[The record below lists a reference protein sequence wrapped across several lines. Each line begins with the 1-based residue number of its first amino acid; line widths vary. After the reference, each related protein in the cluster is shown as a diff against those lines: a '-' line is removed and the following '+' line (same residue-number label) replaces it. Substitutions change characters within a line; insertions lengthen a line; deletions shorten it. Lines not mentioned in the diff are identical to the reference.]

1 MIIKL
6 ACTILKL
13 IVIKQINQMFFFL
26 FYIIDFFKSPI
37 TFSYKGQSKRTTASG
52 FILSLFILAYL
63 IYGFTTSNM
72 FRRINPSINIQNIV
86 KTPYP
91 NLLLNK
97 DNFAI
102 FTALQN
108 INGTNIV
115 EPSVFNFIAIIKT
128 INTATGEA
136 TTYDEQIMRLCKL
149 SDFFHNETT
158 MPWDGGYCFNYD
170 KLEIEGFWTTST
182 MKYLQIQLKRCRNDT
197 YPGVICKS
205 EEEITN
211 FLTSSTFGFNFYFTD
226 KTYDLDNL
234 NTPISTIYTNKYTI
248 MNQQMF
254 KYIDYF
260 IKKVVLINDG
270 DYIFENNEITE
281 AHIYSHAEVE
291 TKLRGNDNDDVLSI
305 ANFFSDQN
313 TQFMVRRYQ
322 KFSEVVAQLGGMGS
336 VLISVGFILLSL
348 YHRFHNIM
356 EMANNN
362 YNFQKIQKKMQ
373 KKEENGEEKC
383 DSNRGFIAGES
394 LQSEKSANNS
404 EKRISHNFKSEIE
417 MRKKSVFSPEFAKNK
432 NCRSNDNIIDS
443 RFEKYHVV
451 ENNKIAEDNQK
462 NNNDNNIGEK
472 ETIENKSKNNVD
484 KIDNKNEKNEKII
497 ENSKISIIPIEIHQE
512 SHENKLPNTKKDS
525 YKLQKKELLE
535 SLQSLTIEIDE
546 KKFPTKENEIP
557 SEIKS
562 NSAMKINISPTQSPA
577 KSRKSFLSK
586 KKIQQN
592 KTLIKKFQEIQAKQK
607 KNYEL
612 NFSFYE
618 YVKYKIKSFFNR
630 KLNEKEKLFEKAC
643 ERVQEDTD
651 IYKIMNKIKE
661 IDRLKVVMMGEKNI
675 KLFDFLAGHMIYLD
689 QDEVREEDKK
699 TSYYKISKSLAKIE
713 NENQLVELIEYFEFL
728 KNCNEASEQEKRL
741 VDLVED
747 KIQLF
752 NCNSEE

>member
-1 MIIKL
+1 
-6 ACTILKL
+6 
-13 IVIKQINQMFFFL
+13 MFFYL
-26 FYIIDFFKSPI
+26 FYVLDFFKSPI
-37 TFSYKGQSKRTTASG
+37 TFSHKGQSKRTTTSG
-52 FILSLFILAYL
+52 FVLSLFILAYL
-63 IYGFTTSNM
+63 IYGFVTSNM
-72 FRRINPSINIQNIV
+72 FRQINPSINIQNIV

-115 EPSVFNFIAIIKT
+115 EPTVFNFIAIIKT

-136 TTYDEQIMRLCKL
+136 TTYDEQIMRLCTL
-149 SDFFHNETT
+149 ADFFHNETT
-158 MPWDGGYCFNYD
+158 MPWNGGYCFDYD
-170 KLEIEGFWTTST
+170 QLDIEGFWTTNT

-197 YPGVICKS
+197 YPGVVCKS
-205 EEEITN
+205 EEEITE

-226 KTYDLDNL
+226 KTFDLDNL
-234 NTPISTIYTNKYTI
+234 ETPISTIYTNKYTI

-336 VLISVGFILLSL
+336 VLISVGFIVLSL
-348 YHRFHNIM
+348 YHRFQNIM
-356 EMANNN
+356 EMANNS
-362 YNFQKIQKKMQ
+362 YNFQKIQRKTQ
-373 KKEENGEEKC
+373 GKEEKDEQKL
-383 DSNRGFIAGES
+383 DSNRAFIGRES
-394 LQSEKSANNS
+394 LHSEKNATISQQ
-404 EKRISHNFKSEIE
+404 RISHIFKSEVE
-417 MRKKSVFSPEFAKNK
+417 MRKKSVFSPDTPKK
-432 NCRSNDNIIDS
+432 KRSNDNINK
-443 RFEKYHVV
+443 FEKFEVKHHENLENPKENYN
-451 ENNKIAEDNQK
+451 EENIGENETIDNNKNNNKNNKNDKNNKINENYTK
-462 NNNDNNIGEK
+462 PTEEK
-472 ETIENKSKNNVD
+472 QPLS
-484 KIDNKNEKNEKII
+484 
-497 ENSKISIIPIEIHQE
+497 SS
-512 SHENKLPNTKKDS
+512 KKDTF
-525 YKLQKKELLE
+525 KLQKKELAD
-535 SLQSLTIEIDE
+535 SFHTLTIECDE
-546 KKFPTKENEIP
+546 KKFNSKENEIN
-557 SEIKS
+557 SEIKLSS
-562 NSAMKINISPTQSPA
+562 NIKLNISPTHSPG
-577 KSRKSFLSK
+577 KSPGRSRRVSLFK
-586 KKIQQN
+586 KKTAQDQ
-592 KTLIKKFQEIQAKQK
+592 TLLRKFQEIQAQHK

-618 YVKYKIKSFFNR
+618 YLKYKVKSFFNR
-630 KLNEKEKLFEKAC
+630 KLNDREKLFEKAC
-643 ERVQEDTD
+643 EKVQDDMD

-689 QDEVREEDKK
+689 QDEVHEDDMR
-699 TSYYKISKSLAKIE
+699 TSSYKISKSLAKIE
-713 NENQLVELIEYFEFL
+713 NEKELVELIEYFESL
-728 KNCNEASEQEKRL
+728 KSSAEASMQEKRL
-741 VDLVED
+741 VDLLED

-752 NCNSEE
+752 NRPTEE